1 MAKIS
6 ISIPAELKDQLDT
19 YAEDTGF
26 KRSEAVAHI
35 LTAYFQGEVS
45 SPSPQTKCSEGIDPA
60 QLADLETELQ
70 SVQNY
75 LANLHDLNPDH
86 FPRPAWVEQPRAVRS
101 FIGRE

>member
-6 ISIPAELKDQLDT
+6 ISIPDELKDQLDT
-19 YAEDTGF
+19 YATDTGL

-35 LTAYFQGEVS
+35 LTAYFQGEVR
-45 SPSPQTKCSEGIDPA
+45 SPSPIDPA
-60 QLADLETELQ
+60 QLAHLQTDLQTDLQ

-75 LANLHDLNPDH
+75 LAHLHDLNPDY
-86 FPRPAWVEQPRAVRS
+86 FPRPAWIEQPRAVRS

>member
-6 ISIPAELKDQLDT
+6 ISIPDELKDQLDI

-35 LTAYFQGEVS
+35 LTAYFRGEIR
-45 SPSPQTKCSEGIDPA
+45 SPSLIDP
-60 QLADLETELQ
+60 QSITDLQTDLQ
-70 SVQNY
+70 AVQNY
-75 LANLHDLNPDH
+75 LAKLHDLNPETY
-86 FPRPAWVEQPRAVRS
+86 PRPAWLEQPRALRS